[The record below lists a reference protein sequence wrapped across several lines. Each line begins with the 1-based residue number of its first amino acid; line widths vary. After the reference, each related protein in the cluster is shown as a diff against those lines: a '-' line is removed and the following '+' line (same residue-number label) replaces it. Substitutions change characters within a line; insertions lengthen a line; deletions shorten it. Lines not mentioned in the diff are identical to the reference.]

1 MKDPSSRVVYFLIWI
16 SLTGIIFAA
25 LVSRL
30 PWENIVTV
38 MALR

>member
-1 MKDPSSRVVYFLIWI
+1 MNDPSNRVVHFLIWI
-16 SLTGIIFAA
+16 SLAGIIFAT

-30 PWENIVTV
+30 PWENIATL